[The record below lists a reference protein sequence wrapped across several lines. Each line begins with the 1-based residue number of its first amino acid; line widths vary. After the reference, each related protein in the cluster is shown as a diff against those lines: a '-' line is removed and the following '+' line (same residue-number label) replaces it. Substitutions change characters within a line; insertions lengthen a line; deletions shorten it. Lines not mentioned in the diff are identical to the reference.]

1 MKEHRCFQLKR
12 MIFLKTNIM
21 KIVRVHGNLRSFG
34 STKGLAR
41 FLMWVLSINCF
52 LLGAQQS
59 PRTYTVLKTNEPLE
73 IDGRALEASWKSAD
87 WSQDFIDIEG
97 RKTPLYRTRM
107 KMLWNEDYL
116 YFFATMEEPHVWGTL
131 KQRDTVI
138 FHNNDFEIF
147 IDPDGDTHD
156 YMEFEMNV
164 LNTIWDL
171 WLTKPYRNHP
181 KVIDGWDI
189 HGLKTAVHIDGT
201 LNDPNDEDKGWSVE
215 IAMPWKSLLEAAKER
230 RIPVNEFWRLNFS
243 RVNWEYDLKNGR
255 YSRKKDESGKYLPE
269 YNWVWSPQGVINM
282 HEPEHWGYVYF
293 SNETSANGNFEIA
306 NDEKIKWYLYGLSR
320 KLWQAER
327 EQSSRPKKGELEKT
341 FEVSGKT
348 ITPIFE
354 KHKTGWNIYVESPF
368 TSKILSVREDGKFI
382 SYDKED

>member
-1 MKEHRCFQLKR
+1 MKAKLGFLWKYVILKKTD
-12 MIFLKTNIM
+12 ILKM
-21 KIVRVHGNLRSFG
+21 ALMYEGLESFG
-34 STKGLAR
+34 CKKGIVGL
-41 FLMWVLSINCF
+41 LISVISINCF
-52 LLGAQQS
+52 LATAQQS
-59 PRTYTVLKTNEPLE
+59 PRTYTVLKANELLK
-73 IDGRALEASWKSAD
+73 IDGRALEASWKDAG
-87 WSQDFIDIEG
+87 WSEDFIDIEG
-97 RKTPLYRTRM
+97 VKTPLYRTRM

-116 YFFATMEEPHVWGTL
+116 YFFAKIEEPHVWGTL

-138 FHNNDFEIF
+138 FYNNDFEIF

-171 WLTKPYRNHP
+171 WLTKPYRNGA

-201 LNDPNDEDKGWSVE
+201 LNDPNDKDAGWSVE
-215 IAMPWKSLLEAAKER
+215 IAMPWKAILEAAKDN

-243 RVNWEYDLKNGR
+243 RVNWEYELENGR

-293 SNETSANGNFEIA
+293 SNESATHVNFTISS
-306 NDEKIKWYLYGLSR
+306 DEKIKWHLYTLAHR
-320 KLWQAER
+320 LWSAEKNR
-327 EQSSRPKKGELEKT
+327 STKPKKADLQKSFNISDIEVFPL
-341 FEVSGKT
+341 FEEHT
-348 ITPIFE
+348 
-354 KHKTGWNIYVESPF
+354 TGWNLSVMSPF
-368 TSKILSVREDGKFI
+368 SNKRLTVREDGKFI
-382 SYDKED
+382 SYDE